1 MSKKLLVAH
10 GINLF
15 DSITDDVYFLVHYHR
30 DRLSRSPC
38 FTHRKQYS
46 DSEDSM
52 ILISSRR
59 VARSDESPDRQS
71 ASREGP
77 DIISTIPGGMENRV
91 SEQVLEVANQTNTPL
106 EISDPAKNQSQID
119 PEVTSLSGLPR
130 STESAREELSEE
142 ILQVMNQRI
151 ALVKIPA
158 QEIHN
163 ELVVRIEEI
172 IKNGLPME
180 KENNYFL
187 SFLLREIVWPLSH
200 RNSIWK

>member
-1 MSKKLLVAH
+1 
-10 GINLF
+10 
-15 DSITDDVYFLVHYHR
+15 
-30 DRLSRSPC
+30 
-38 FTHRKQYS
+38 
-46 DSEDSM
+46 
-52 ILISSRR
+52 
-59 VARSDESPDRQS
+59 
-71 ASREGP
+71 
-77 DIISTIPGGMENRV
+77 MENRV

-142 ILQVMNQRI
+142 IFQVMSQRI